1 MIRVLLQ
8 EAPGDG
14 KVYNKILK
22 LTEEQY
28 DFLLFLQD
36 EEIIDDSAFEFINL
50 DELEELG
57 FGEE

>member
-14 KVYNKILK
+14 NVYNKILK

-28 DFLLFLQD
+28 DFLLFLQN